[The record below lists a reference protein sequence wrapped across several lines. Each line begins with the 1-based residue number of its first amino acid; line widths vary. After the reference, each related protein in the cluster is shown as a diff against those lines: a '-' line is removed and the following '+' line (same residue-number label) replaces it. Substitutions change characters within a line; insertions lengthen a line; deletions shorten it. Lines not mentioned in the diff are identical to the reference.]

1 MASKWVL
8 APRDRI
14 SGNCFDSEA
23 LTGAARKSQTLS
35 CKSGPFVLDAA
46 IDWASYC
53 NDLHRMLVGDAAT
66 TCNLKLIGGK
76 SDMCPAQ
83 TGYGSAIDVRILMQA
98 LQIGIEFCYKTQ
110 QLTRTPERGID
121 PVFGAEGKQQLKLHW
136 GLLFKRYWI
145 RQSVGILDGGSL
157 GPLDR

>member
-1 MASKWVL
+1 VQ
-8 APRDRI
+8 R
-14 SGNCFDSEA
+14 E
-23 LTGAARKSQTLS
+23 KSQTLS

-53 NDLHRMLVGDAAT
+53 NKSHRMLVGDATT
-66 TCNLKLIGGK
+66 TCNLNLIGGK

-83 TGYGSAIDVRILMQA
+83 TGYGSAIDVRIRMQA

-121 PVFGAEGKQQLKLHW
+121 PVFGAEGMQQLKLHR
-136 GLLFKRYWI
+136 GLAVQTALDTSKCWHSRW
-145 RQSVGILDGGSL
+145 RILRSTGSL
-157 GPLDR
+157 SCPVTSLDTVN